1 MTGLEI
7 AWGIALIV
15 TVGALPMGMFRM
27 IAIGSGGF
35 ERSRTMVISAW
46 FALVLGLVGLACLV
60 VLSLLLVA

>member
-1 MTGLEI
+1 MSGLQL

-35 ERSRTMVISAW
+35 ERTRTMVIAAW
-46 FALVLGLVGLACLV
+46 FALILGLVGLDCLIV
-60 VLSLLLVA
+60 FSLLLLA